1 MALNVLLAVIY
12 PLFFSSQAPLGKTAK
27 AFAYVAGVLV
37 PFITVSLIYLDK
49 SILALLTGLFLSFI
63 QVIYFSAPKQVR
75 SLAGIFL
82 LILAI
87 SCIINTSYA
96 FLPLLLI
103 SALPLAFK
111 RLDGLRYAI

>member
-12 PLFFSSQAPLGKTAK
+12 PLFFASQAPLGKTAK
-27 AFAYVAGVLV
+27 GVAYITGVLL
-37 PFITVSLIYLDK
+37 PFITVSLTYFDK
-49 SILALLTGLFLSFI
+49 SFPALITGLFLSFM

-82 LILAI
+82 LMLTVA
-87 SCIINTSYA
+87 CIVNTSYA
-96 FLPLLLI
+96 FLPLLI
-103 SALPLAFK
+103 IAAMPLAFK